1 MSSTGDALT
10 AATAYIARFGWG
22 TQGKMLGISKMFHE
36 NDTVLLKRGK
46 VVASYR
52 PRGVLSGFLAV
63 TPALRA
69 AVYIPPISGKMQH
82 RVLRLRLSD
91 ELLREGAVLSCY
103 WNGDE
108 LVLEDVLAWGSQSIW
123 HSHAF
128 EDRLGVFM
136 RKFCEDWQPDP
147 VVQECRIR
155 LAEFTSL
162 TDLQPSGDREV
173 VEFVP
178 NAPNTKRLIW
188 APAAGEE
195 SATAEP
201 VNLTLLARRESA
213 IGPDI
218 FTLWGAA
225 TSGGQEKVG
234 MALVRTLAIS
244 KILRLHPSTEFPVQ
258 TIWNKRFER
267 HEIVGVAA

>member
-1 MSSTGDALT
+1 MSSGGEALA
-10 AATAYIARFGWG
+10 AATSYIARFGWG
-22 TQGKMLGISKMFHE
+22 TQGKMLGISKMFQE
-36 NDTVLLKRGK
+36 NDTVLLKKGK

-63 TPALRA
+63 TPALRT
-69 AVYIPPISGKMQH
+69 AVYIPPIAGKMQH

-103 WNGDE
+103 WNGGE
-108 LVLEDVLAWGSQSIW
+108 LVLEDVLAWGSQSVW
-123 HSHAF
+123 HSHTF
-128 EDRLGVFM
+128 EDRWGTFM
-136 RKFCEDWQPDP
+136 RKFCEDWQPDS
-147 VVQECRIR
+147 VIQECQIR
-155 LAEFTSL
+155 LAEFTAL
-162 TDLQPSGDREV
+162 ADLQPSGDREV

-188 APAAGEE
+188 APVSGEE
-195 SATAEP
+195 FSSAEP
-201 VNLTLLARRESA
+201 ATLTFLARRESA

-225 TSGGQEKVG
+225 SSGGQEKVG
-234 MALVRTLAIS
+234 MALIRTLAVS
-244 KILRLHPSTEFPVQ
+244 KMLRLRAGTEFPVQ
-258 TIWNKRFER
+258 TVWNKRFER

>member
-1 MSSTGDALT
+1 MSSGEALT

-63 TPALRA
+63 TPSLRGA
-69 AVYIPPISGKMQH
+69 AVYIPPIAGKMQH

-91 ELLREGAVLSCY
+91 EVLREGAVLSCY

-108 LVLEDVLAWGSQSIW
+108 LVLEDVLAWGSQSVW
-123 HSHAF
+123 HSHTF
-128 EDRLGVFM
+128 EDRWGTHM
-136 RKFCEDWQPDP
+136 RKFCEDWQPDA
-147 VVQECRIR
+147 VIQECRIR

-162 TDLQPSGDREV
+162 AELQPSGDREV
-173 VEFVP
+173 MEFVP

-188 APAAGEE
+188 APTAEDS
-195 SATAEP
+195 SATEP
-201 VNLTLLARRESA
+201 VNLTLLARREIV

-225 TSGGQEKVG
+225 ASGGQEKVG
-234 MALVRTLAIS
+234 MALVRTLAVS
-244 KILRLHPSTEFPVQ
+244 KLLRLHAGTEFPVQ
-258 TIWNKRFER
+258 TVWNKRFER
-267 HEIVGVAA
+267 HEIVGVAT